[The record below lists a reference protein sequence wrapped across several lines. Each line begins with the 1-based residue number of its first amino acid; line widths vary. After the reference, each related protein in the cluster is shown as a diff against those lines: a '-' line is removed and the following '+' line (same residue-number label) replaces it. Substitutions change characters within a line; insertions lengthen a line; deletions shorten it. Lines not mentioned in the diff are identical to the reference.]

1 MSRDSRLTR
10 WLGVTMCAAAFC
22 AGEASAVPVLQLY
35 IEGASYDSGTQSW
48 YVAGGDFRLWAIAN
62 LGGPGGTGGTTIG
75 NVRLSAVYDDPG
87 TPVTITVTPTK
98 IGGTGT
104 YNGFTDAAQSAAP
117 TFIRI
122 VTDGSTPR
130 IGGDSFLPG
139 HGEYGAGKTWYE
151 FALGDFNAA
160 DSQLGDFVGTFPIP
174 GTGTTAQINAYDV
187 HVEGAD
193 AHFDLYGTITN
204 ARGKT
209 SYVFA
214 PFSHD
219 ATDGSRSVPVPA
231 TLVLLGIGGAALA
244 SIRFGREPKRRQ
256 R

>member
-1 MSRDSRLTR
+1 MSRNSRLTR
-10 WLGVTMCAAAFC
+10 WLGLTLCATALC

-35 IEGASYDSGTQSW
+35 IEGASYDSGTESW
-48 YVAGGDFRLWAIAN
+48 YAASGDFRLWAIAN
-62 LGGPGGTGGTTIG
+62 LGGPGGTGGAAIE
-75 NVRLSAVYDDPG
+75 NVRLSAVYADPG
-87 TPVTITVTPTK
+87 TPVTITVTPAR
-98 IGGTGT
+98 IGGTGS
-104 YNGFTDAAQSAAP
+104 YGGFTDAAASAAP
-117 TFIRI
+117 TLLGI

-130 IGGDSFLPG
+130 IGGDRFLPG
-139 HGEYGAGKTWYE
+139 HGEFGAGKVWHE
-151 FALGDFNAA
+151 FALGNFDAA
-160 DSQLGDFVGTFPIP
+160 DSQLADFVGTFPAP

-187 HVEGAD
+187 RVEGAE
-193 AHFDLYGTITN
+193 AHFDLYGIITD

-231 TLVLLGIGGAALA
+231 TLALLGIGSSALA
-244 SIRFGREPKRRQ
+244 SIRFRRGRQRRQ